1 MEETKKTVEATFKLA
16 QLEES
21 NQYAGVKD
29 LLRVILDADKE
40 YSKKEVDDLLEKALS
55 KPVQEEINE

>member
-1 MEETKKTVEATFKLA
+1 MEETKKTVEATFKPA

-40 YSKKEVDDLLEKALS
+40 YTKKEVDDLLEKALS